1 MLTKLYHVFCL
12 GDCEVNS
19 MNNLCIVL
27 LMYSFVCNKRG
38 LGITAGLETILKI
51 DIRGSRVS
59 HNS

>member
-1 MLTKLYHVFCL
+1 
-12 GDCEVNS
+12 

-59 HNS
+59 HDS